1 MRLYKTMILAVLLAM
16 AGRTLADN
24 LTVEAVTLM
33 PGETKQVA
41 ISLENPQKAYAAF
54 QFDLL
59 LPEGISM
66 AKNEKGKF
74 IASLDEDRKDDHT
87 LNVSEKS
94 SGVYRLMTFS
104 MSNADFYGLT
114 GPLVYVMLQAD
125 GDASTGAKTATIA
138 QQVFTEWNGDQSKW
152 ADVSFTVTVGSSLLI
167 GDVTGEG
174 NVNAADVTALVNYIL
189 GRGTLANEAAAYV
202 NDDTKIDIQDVTA
215 LIGIIK
221 KL

>member
-1 MRLYKTMILAVLLAM
+1 MRLRKAMILAVLLAM

-24 LTVEAVTLM
+24 LTVEVVTLK

-66 AKNEKGKF
+66 AKNEKGKLT
-74 IASLDEDRKDDHT
+74 ASLDEDRRDDHT

-104 MSNADFYGLT
+104 MSNADFYGTT
-114 GPLVYVMLQAD
+114 GPLVYVTLQAD
-125 GDASTGAKTATIA
+125 AAAEPGNKTATIV
-138 QQVFTEWNGDQSKW
+138 QQVFTESSGEQNKWN
-152 ADVSFTVTVGSSLLI
+152 DVSFTITVSSALLV
-167 GDVTGEG
+167 GDVTGNG
-174 NVNAADVTALVNYIL
+174 VVDGDDVTALANYIV
-189 GRGTLANEAAAYV
+189 GKGTLANEAAAYV
-202 NDDTKIDIQDVTA
+202 NGDEKIDIADVAA
-215 LIGIIK
+215 LI
-221 KL
+221 KLVGEQ